1 LIAYPENGTQNYLD
15 KKLTQHTMEDVFPHK
30 EGVDYAGLRLTPEGF
45 YSVTK
50 RRDGQR
56 LIAFMRQMIPD
67 LDRKMITDATACVG
81 GDTLLF
87 SLWFKRVESIEWKN
101 DNFSALQNNVNVFGA
116 VNVNLHKGDATQIFN
131 WRTNVLY
138 IDPPWGGPDYL
149 ARNNIDLWMGNSR
162 VDDWIEEVLKR
173 NDRPEY
179 IFIKLPRNYNFSR
192 LRFQPNVEETHY
204 YHIRN
209 FVVVLLRSSL

>member
-1 LIAYPENGTQNYLD
+1 
-15 KKLTQHTMEDVFPHK
+15 MEDVFPHK

-56 LIAFMRQMIPD
+56 LIAFMRQIIPD